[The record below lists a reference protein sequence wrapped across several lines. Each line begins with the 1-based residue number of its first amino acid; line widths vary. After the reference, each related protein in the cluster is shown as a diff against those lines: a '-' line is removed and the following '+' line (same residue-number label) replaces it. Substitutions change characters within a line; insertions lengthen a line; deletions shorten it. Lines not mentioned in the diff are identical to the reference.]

1 MGVTLSGAEVGMA
14 EEGLN
19 IADVGA
25 AFEEVSGE
33 SMAKAV
39 NRKFFGDFGAADG
52 VVEDVLGGTNC

>member
-1 MGVTLSGAEVGMA
+1 MGVTLGGAEVGMA

-19 IADVGA
+19 VADVGA

-39 NRKFFGDFGAADG
+39 NRNFFLDGGALNSF
-52 VVEDVLGGTNC
+52 VENALG